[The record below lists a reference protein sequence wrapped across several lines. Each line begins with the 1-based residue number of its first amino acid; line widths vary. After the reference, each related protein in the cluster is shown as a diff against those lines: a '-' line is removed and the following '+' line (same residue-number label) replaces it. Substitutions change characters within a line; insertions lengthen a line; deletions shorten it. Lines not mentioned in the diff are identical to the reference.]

1 MYIICPLNQLTIP
14 LPGVVEGENLEI
26 LTVDELAAMLK
37 INRSQV
43 YELAKERT
51 RSGELREHP
60 LPSLRLGRAV
70 RFRKSDVEAWIEKL
84 AARGL
89 LS

>member
-1 MYIICPLNQLTIP
+1 MT
-14 LPGVVEGENLEI
+14 EI

-60 LPSLRLGRAV
+60 LPVLRIGKAV
-70 RFRKSDVEAWIEKL
+70 RFRRQDVETWIETL
-84 AARGL
+84 VVGGR
-89 LS
+89 